1 MIRIKCLVRRGRR
14 ANARHLAEADFFERF
29 CSPGLKHRPGQLNGK
44 ASQTKMLELASSHVH
59 RVHDDDVEAGSVFKV
74 ENAKKTALSP
84 SSKGRS
90 KVAWA

>member
-14 ANARHLAEADFFERF
+14 ANARHVAEADFFERF
-29 CSPGLKHRPGQLNGK
+29 CSAGLEHRPGQLNGK
-44 ASQTKMLELASSHVH
+44 ASQRKMLELASSHVH
-59 RVHDDDVEAGSVFKV
+59 RVHDDDVEAGSVFEA
-74 ENAKKTALSP
+74 ENAKNTALSP